1 MFSLRNIALVIAS
14 LLTSFLLVTNQKIS
28 IHEDFIFEIKP
39 GSSLHEVANE
49 LNERD
54 LILSSFIF
62 KLNAKIHNIDQ
73 SIKAGEYLLSTSES
87 VFTLQRKFIEG
98 KFFYRKLQLL
108 EGMTT
113 RDILNLSKSEGIV
126 DDIDNDL
133 EKLKLKLDING
144 QTEGLFFPDTFY
156 YQKGDLF
163 SSLLKRAFEKQQTV
177 YFDLWQLRQEG
188 LPYSSLIEAITLA
201 SIIEKEGLEKEM
213 IAGVFINRLRKN
225 MKLQSDPTVIFALG
239 SRFDGNIKRSHLR
252 IDNPYNTYR
261 YKGLPPGPIG
271 LVSLS
276 SIKAALNPQQSDF
289 LYFVSMNNGFHKF
302 SKTLEEHNEAVLK
315 YQINAR

>member
-1 MFSLRNIALVIAS
+1 MFSLRNIALVIAT
-14 LLTSFLLVTNQKIS
+14 LLTSFLLVTNHKIL
-28 IHEDFIFEIKP
+28 IQEVFIFEIKH
-39 GSSLHEVANE
+39 GSSLNEVANE

-87 VFTLQRKFIEG
+87 IFTLQRKFIEG

-126 DDIDNDL
+126 DDIDSNLD
-133 EKLKLKLDING
+133 KLKLKLDING

-177 YFDLWQLRQEG
+177 YFDLWQLRQED

-225 MKLQSDPTVIFALG
+225 MKLQSDPTVIYALG

-276 SIKAALNPQQSDF
+276 SIKAALNPQRSDF

-302 SKTLEEHNEAVLK
+302 SKTLEEHNQAVLK

>member
-1 MFSLRNIALVIAS
+1 VFNLRN
-14 LLTSFLLVTNQKIS
+14 TFLLVSALLTFFIVITNHRIS
-28 IHEDFIFEIKP
+28 LQEDLIFEIKK
-39 GSSLHEVANE
+39 GNSLQVVANE
-49 LNERD
+49 LKKRD
-54 LILSSFIF
+54 LILNNFLFI
-62 KLNAKIHNIDQ
+62 LNAKIYNIDQ
-73 SIKAGEYLLSTSES
+73 KIKAGEYLLSKSES
-87 VFTLQRKFIEG
+87 IFTLQKKFIKG
-98 KFFYRKLQLL
+98 DTFFRKLQLL

-113 RDILNLSKSEGIV
+113 REILKLGNSEGIV
-126 DDIDNDL
+126 DDINGDL
-133 EKLKLKLDING
+133 EKFKLKLNIVG
-144 QTEGLFFPDTFY
+144 QAEGLLFPDTFY

-163 SSLLKRAFEKQQTV
+163 SSLLKRAFDKQQIV
-177 YFDLWQLRQEG
+177 YTDLWNSRQED

-213 IAGVFINRLRKN
+213 IAGVFVNRLRKK

-239 SRFDGNIKRSHLR
+239 SKFDGNIKRSHLR

-276 SIKAALNPQQSDF
+276 SIQAALNPKQSEY

-302 SKTLEEHNEAVLK
+302 SKTLEEHNQAVLK
-315 YQINAR
+315 YQINER

>member
-1 MFSLRNIALVIAS
+1 MFNLRNTFLIISA
-14 LLTSFLLVTNQKIS
+14 LLTFFIVITNHRIS
-28 IHEDFIFEIKP
+28 LQEDLIFEIKK
-39 GSSLHEVANE
+39 GNSLQVVANE
-49 LNERD
+49 LKKRD
-54 LILSSFIF
+54 LILNHFFFI
-62 KLNAKIHNIDQ
+62 LNAKIYNIDQ
-73 SIKAGEYLLSTSES
+73 KIKAGEYLLSKSES
-87 VFTLQRKFIEG
+87 IFTLQKKFIKG
-98 KFFYRKLQLL
+98 DTFFRKLQLL

-113 RDILNLSKSEGIV
+113 REILKLGNSEGIV
-126 DDIDNDL
+126 DDINGDL
-133 EKLKLKLDING
+133 EKFKLKLNIVG
-144 QTEGLFFPDTFY
+144 QAEGLLFPDTFY

-163 SSLLKRAFEKQQTV
+163 SSLLKRAFDKQQIV
-177 YFDLWQLRQEG
+177 YIDLWNSRQED

-213 IAGVFINRLRKN
+213 IAGVFVNRLRKK

-239 SRFDGNIKRSHLR
+239 SKFDGNIKRSHLR

-276 SIKAALNPQQSDF
+276 SIEAALNPKQSEY

-302 SKTLEEHNEAVLK
+302 SKTLEEHNQAVLK
-315 YQINAR
+315 YQINER

>member
-1 MFSLRNIALVIAS
+1 VFSLRNIALVIAT
-14 LLTSFLLVTNQKIS
+14 LLTSFLLVTNHKIL
-28 IHEDFIFEIKP
+28 IQEDFIFEIKH
-39 GSSLHEVANE
+39 GSSLNEVANE

-87 VFTLQRKFIEG
+87 IFTLQRKFIEG

-126 DDIDNDL
+126 DDIDSNL

-177 YFDLWQLRQEG
+177 YFDLWQLRQDD

-225 MKLQSDPTVIFALG
+225 MKLQSDPTVIYALG

-276 SIKAALNPQQSDF
+276 SIKAALNPQRSDF

-302 SKTLEEHNEAVLK
+302 SKTLEEHNQAVLK

>member
-1 MFSLRNIALVIAS
+1 MFSLRNIALVIAT
-14 LLTSFLLVTNQKIS
+14 LLTSFLLVTNHKIL
-28 IHEDFIFEIKP
+28 IQEYFIFEIKH
-39 GSSLHEVANE
+39 GSSLNEVANE

-54 LILSSFIF
+54 LVLSSLIF

-87 VFTLQRKFIEG
+87 IFTLQRKFIEG

-126 DDIDNDL
+126 DDIDSNLD
-133 EKLKLKLDING
+133 KLKLKLDING

-177 YFDLWQLRQEG
+177 YFDLWQLRQED

-225 MKLQSDPTVIFALG
+225 MKLQSDPTVIYALG

-276 SIKAALNPQQSDF
+276 SIKAALNPQRSDF

-302 SKTLEEHNEAVLK
+302 SKTLEEHNQAVLK

>member
-1 MFSLRNIALVIAS
+1 VFSLRNIALVFS
-14 LLTSFLLVTNQKIS
+14 TLLTSFLLVTNHRIS
-28 IHEDFIFEIKP
+28 LQDDFIYEIKK
-39 GSSLHEVANE
+39 GSSLQEVAYE
-49 LNERD
+49 LKKKD
-54 LILSSFIF
+54 LILSNFIF

-73 SIKAGEYLLSTSES
+73 TIKAGEYLLSKSES
-87 VFTLQRKFIEG
+87 INTLQRKFIEG
-98 KFFYRKLQLL
+98 DFFFRKLQLL

-113 RDILNLSKSEGIV
+113 RDILKLGKSEGIV
-126 DDIDNDL
+126 DDINGDFK
-133 EKLKLKLDING
+133 KLKLKLDIID
-144 QTEGLFFPDTFY
+144 QTEGLFYPDTFY
-156 YQKGDLF
+156 YHKGDLF
-163 SSLLKRAFEKQQTV
+163 SSLLKRAFDKQQAV
-177 YFDLWQLRQEG
+177 YFDLWNSRPED

-225 MKLQSDPTVIFALG
+225 MKLQSDPTVIYALG

-276 SIKAALNPQQSDF
+276 SIKAALNPKQSDY

-302 SKTLEEHNEAVLK
+302 SKTLEEHNQAVLK

>member
-1 MFSLRNIALVIAS
+1 MFSLRNIALVIAT
-14 LLTSFLLVTNQKIS
+14 LLTSFLLVTNHKIL
-28 IHEDFIFEIKP
+28 IQEDFIFEIKH
-39 GSSLHEVANE
+39 GSSLNEVANE

-54 LILSSFIF
+54 LILSRFIF

-87 VFTLQRKFIEG
+87 IFTLQRKFIEG

-126 DDIDNDL
+126 DDIDSNL

-177 YFDLWQLRQEG
+177 YFDLWQLRQED

-225 MKLQSDPTVIFALG
+225 MKLQSDPTVIYALG

-276 SIKAALNPQQSDF
+276 SIKAALNPQRSDF

-302 SKTLEEHNEAVLK
+302 SKTLEEHNQAVLK

>member
-1 MFSLRNIALVIAS
+1 MFSLRNIALVIAT
-14 LLTSFLLVTNQKIS
+14 LLTSFLLVTNNKIL
-28 IHEDFIFEIKP
+28 IQEDFIFEIKH
-39 GSSLHEVANE
+39 GSSLNEVANE

-87 VFTLQRKFIEG
+87 IFTLQRKFIEG

-126 DDIDNDL
+126 DDIDSNL

-177 YFDLWQLRQEG
+177 YFDLWQLRQED

-225 MKLQSDPTVIFALG
+225 MKLQSDPTVIYALG

-276 SIKAALNPQQSDF
+276 SIKAALNPQRSDF

-302 SKTLEEHNEAVLK
+302 SKTLEEHNQAVLK

>member
-1 MFSLRNIALVIAS
+1 MFNLKNTIFLISI
-14 LLTSFLLVTNQKIS
+14 LLTFFSIVTNHRIS
-28 IHEDFIFEIKP
+28 FQEDLIFEIKQ
-39 GSSLHEVANE
+39 GDSLQEVAYE
-49 LNERD
+49 LKQRD
-54 LILSSFIF
+54 LILNHFVFI
-62 KLNAKIHNIDQ
+62 LNAKIYDIDQ
-73 SIKAGEYLLSTSES
+73 TIKAGEYLLSESES
-87 VFTLQRKFIEG
+87 IFTLQRKFING
-98 KFFYRKLQLL
+98 DTFFRKFQLL

-113 RDILNLSKSEGIV
+113 RDILNLGKIEGIV
-126 DDIDNDL
+126 DDINNDI
-133 EKLKLKLDING
+133 EKLKFKLKISG

-163 SSLLKRAFEKQQTV
+163 SSLLKRAFDKQQIV
-177 YFDLWQLRQEG
+177 YTDLWNSRQED

-213 IAGVFINRLRKN
+213 IAGVFVNRLRKK

-239 SRFDGNIKRSHLR
+239 SKFDGNIKRSHLR

-276 SIKAALNPQQSDF
+276 SIEAALNPKQSEY

-302 SKTLEEHNEAVLK
+302 SKTLEEHNQAVLK
-315 YQINAR
+315 YQINER

>member
-1 MFSLRNIALVIAS
+1 MFNLRNTFLLISA
-14 LLTSFLLVTNQKIS
+14 LLTFFIVITNHRIS
-28 IHEDFIFEIKP
+28 LQEDLIFEIKK
-39 GSSLHEVANE
+39 GNSLQVVANE
-49 LNERD
+49 LKKRD
-54 LILSSFIF
+54 LILNHFFFI
-62 KLNAKIHNIDQ
+62 LNAKIYNIDQ
-73 SIKAGEYLLSTSES
+73 KIKAGEYLLSKSES
-87 VFTLQRKFIEG
+87 IFTLQKKFIKG
-98 KFFYRKLQLL
+98 DTFFRKLQLL

-113 RDILNLSKSEGIV
+113 REILKLGNSEGIV
-126 DDIDNDL
+126 DDINGDL
-133 EKLKLKLDING
+133 EKFKLKLNIVG
-144 QTEGLFFPDTFY
+144 QAEGLLFPDTFY

-163 SSLLKRAFEKQQTV
+163 SSLLKRAFDKQQIV
-177 YFDLWQLRQEG
+177 YIDLWNSRQED

-213 IAGVFINRLRKN
+213 IAGVFVNRLRKK

-239 SRFDGNIKRSHLR
+239 SKFDGNIKRSHLR

-276 SIKAALNPQQSDF
+276 SIEAALNPKQSEY

-302 SKTLEEHNEAVLK
+302 SKTLEEHNQAVLK
-315 YQINAR
+315 YQINER

>member
-39 GSSLHEVANE
+39 GSSLHEVAIE

-108 EGMTT
+108 EGMTI

-177 YFDLWQLRQEG
+177 YFDLWQLRQED

-225 MKLQSDPTVIFALG
+225 MKLQSDPTVIYALG

-302 SKTLEEHNEAVLK
+302 SKTLEEHNQAVLK
-315 YQINAR
+315 YQLNGR

>member
-1 MFSLRNIALVIAS
+1 MFNLRNTFLIISA
-14 LLTSFLLVTNQKIS
+14 LLTFFIVITNHRIS
-28 IHEDFIFEIKP
+28 LQEDLIFEIKK
-39 GSSLHEVANE
+39 GNSLQVVANE
-49 LNERD
+49 LKKRNI
-54 LILSSFIF
+54 ILNHFFFI
-62 KLNAKIHNIDQ
+62 LNAKIYNLDQ
-73 SIKAGEYLLSTSES
+73 KIKAGEYLLSKSES
-87 VFTLQRKFIEG
+87 IFTLQKKFIEG
-98 KFFYRKLQLL
+98 DTFFRKLQLL

-113 RDILNLSKSEGIV
+113 REILKLGNSEGIV
-126 DDIDNDL
+126 DDINGDL
-133 EKLKLKLDING
+133 EKFKLKLNIVG
-144 QTEGLFFPDTFY
+144 QAEGLLFPDTFY

-163 SSLLKRAFEKQQTV
+163 SSLLKRAFDKQQIV
-177 YFDLWQLRQEG
+177 YIDLWNSRQED

-213 IAGVFINRLRKN
+213 IAGVFVNRLRKK

-239 SRFDGNIKRSHLR
+239 SKFDGNIKRSHLR

-276 SIKAALNPQQSDF
+276 SIEAALNPKQSEY

-302 SKTLEEHNEAVLK
+302 SKTLEEHNQAVLK
-315 YQINAR
+315 YQINER

>member
-1 MFSLRNIALVIAS
+1 MFNLRNTFLLISA
-14 LLTSFLLVTNQKIS
+14 LLTFFIIITNHRIS
-28 IHEDFIFEIKP
+28 LHEDLIFEIKQ
-39 GSSLHEVANE
+39 GNSLQVVANE
-49 LNERD
+49 LKKRD
-54 LILSSFIF
+54 LILNHFFFI
-62 KLNAKIHNIDQ
+62 LNAKIYNIDQ
-73 SIKAGEYLLSTSES
+73 KIKAGEYLLSKSES
-87 VFTLQRKFIEG
+87 IFTLQKKFIKG
-98 KFFYRKLQLL
+98 DTFFRKLQLL

-113 RDILNLSKSEGIV
+113 REILKLGNSEGIV
-126 DDIDNDL
+126 DDINGDL
-133 EKLKLKLDING
+133 EKFKLKLNIVG
-144 QTEGLFFPDTFY
+144 QVEGLLFPDTFY

-163 SSLLKRAFEKQQTV
+163 SSLLKRAFDKQQIV
-177 YFDLWQLRQEG
+177 YTDLWNSRQED

-213 IAGVFINRLRKN
+213 IAGVFVNRLRKK

-239 SRFDGNIKRSHLR
+239 SKFDGNIKRSHLR

-276 SIKAALNPQQSDF
+276 SIQAALNPKQSEY

-302 SKTLEEHNEAVLK
+302 SKTLEEHNQAVLK
-315 YQINAR
+315 YQINER

>member
-1 MFSLRNIALVIAS
+1 MFSLRNIALVIAT
-14 LLTSFLLVTNQKIS
+14 LLTSFLLVTNHKIL
-28 IHEDFIFEIKP
+28 IQEDFIFEIKH
-39 GSSLHEVANE
+39 GSSLNEVANE

-98 KFFYRKLQLL
+98 QFFYRKLQLL

-177 YFDLWQLRQEG
+177 YFDLWQLRQED

-302 SKTLEEHNEAVLK
+302 SKTLEEHNQAVLK

>member
-1 MFSLRNIALVIAS
+1 MFNLRNTFLIISA
-14 LLTSFLLVTNQKIS
+14 LLTFFIVITNHRIS
-28 IHEDFIFEIKP
+28 LQEDLIFEIKK
-39 GSSLHEVANE
+39 GNSLQVVANE
-49 LNERD
+49 LKKRD
-54 LILSSFIF
+54 LILNHFFFI
-62 KLNAKIHNIDQ
+62 LNAKIYNIDQ
-73 SIKAGEYLLSTSES
+73 KIKAGEYLLSKSES
-87 VFTLQRKFIEG
+87 IFTLQKKFIEG
-98 KFFYRKLQLL
+98 DTFFRKLQLL

-113 RDILNLSKSEGIV
+113 REILKLGKSEGIV
-126 DDIDNDL
+126 DDINGDL
-133 EKLKLKLDING
+133 EKFKLKLNIVG
-144 QTEGLFFPDTFY
+144 QAEGLLFPDTFY

-163 SSLLKRAFEKQQTV
+163 SSLLKRAFDKQQIV
-177 YFDLWQLRQEG
+177 YIDLWNSRQED

-213 IAGVFINRLRKN
+213 IAGVFVNRLRKK

-239 SRFDGNIKRSHLR
+239 SKFDGNIKRSHLR

-276 SIKAALNPQQSDF
+276 SIEAALNPKQSEY

-302 SKTLEEHNEAVLK
+302 SKTLEEHNQAVLK
-315 YQINAR
+315 YQINER

>member
-1 MFSLRNIALVIAS
+1 MFSLRNIALVIAT
-14 LLTSFLLVTNQKIS
+14 LLTSFLLVTNHKIL
-28 IHEDFIFEIKP
+28 IQEYFIFEIKH
-39 GSSLHEVANE
+39 GSSLNEVANE

-87 VFTLQRKFIEG
+87 IFTLQRKFIEG

-126 DDIDNDL
+126 DDIDSNLD
-133 EKLKLKLDING
+133 KLKLKLDING

-177 YFDLWQLRQEG
+177 YFDLWQLRQED

-225 MKLQSDPTVIFALG
+225 MKLQSDPTVIYALG

-276 SIKAALNPQQSDF
+276 SIKAALNPQRSDF

-302 SKTLEEHNEAVLK
+302 SKTLEEHNQAVLK

>member
-177 YFDLWQLRQEG
+177 YFDLWQLRQED

-225 MKLQSDPTVIFALG
+225 MKLQSDPTVIYALG

-276 SIKAALNPQQSDF
+276 SIKAALNPQRSDF

-302 SKTLEEHNEAVLK
+302 SKTLEEHNQAVLK

>member
-1 MFSLRNIALVIAS
+1 MFSLRNIALVIAT
-14 LLTSFLLVTNQKIS
+14 LLTSSLLVTNHKIS
-28 IHEDFIFEIKP
+28 IQEDFIFEIKQ

-62 KLNAKIHNIDQ
+62 KLNAKVHNIDQ

-87 VFTLQRKFIEG
+87 IFTLQRKFIEG

-108 EGMTT
+108 EGMTI

-177 YFDLWQLRQEG
+177 YFNLWQLRQED

-225 MKLQSDPTVIFALG
+225 MKLQSDPTVIYALG

-276 SIKAALNPQQSDF
+276 SIKAALNPQRSDF

-302 SKTLEEHNEAVLK
+302 SKTLEEHNQAVLK

>member
-1 MFSLRNIALVIAS
+1 MFNLRNIALLIAT
-14 LLTSFLLVTNQKIS
+14 LLTSFLLITNHKIL
-28 IHEDFIFEIKP
+28 IQEDFIFEIKQ
-39 GSSLHEVANE
+39 GSSLHEVAND
-49 LNERD
+49 LDERG
-54 LILSSFIF
+54 LILSRFIF
-62 KLNAKIHNIDQ
+62 KLNAKIQNIDQ
-73 SIKAGEYLLSTSES
+73 SIKAGEFLLSTSES
-87 VFTLQRKFIEG
+87 IFTLQRKFIEG

-113 RDILNLSKSEGIV
+113 RDILNLSKSEGII
-126 DDIDNDL
+126 DDINGDL
-133 EKLKLKLDING
+133 GKLKLKLDIKG

-177 YFDLWQLRQEG
+177 YFDLWQLRQED

-225 MKLQSDPTVIFALG
+225 MKLQSDPTVIYALG
-239 SRFDGNIKRSHLR
+239 SRFNGNIKRSHLR

-276 SIKAALNPQQSDF
+276 SIKAALNPKQSDF

-302 SKTLEEHNEAVLK
+302 SKTLEEHNQAVLK

>member
-1 MFSLRNIALVIAS
+1 MFSLRNIALVFS
-14 LLTSFLLVTNQKIS
+14 TLLTSFLLVTNHRIS
-28 IHEDFIFEIKP
+28 LQDDFIYEIKK
-39 GSSLHEVANE
+39 GSSLQEVAYE
-49 LNERD
+49 LKKKD
-54 LILSSFIF
+54 LILSNFIF

-73 SIKAGEYLLSTSES
+73 TIKAGEYLLSKSES
-87 VFTLQRKFIEG
+87 INTLQRKFIEG
-98 KFFYRKLQLL
+98 DFFFRKLQLL

-113 RDILNLSKSEGIV
+113 RDILKLGKSEGIV
-126 DDIDNDL
+126 DDINGDFK
-133 EKLKLKLDING
+133 KLKLKLDIID
-144 QTEGLFFPDTFY
+144 QTEGLFYPDTFY
-156 YQKGDLF
+156 YHKGDLF
-163 SSLLKRAFEKQQTV
+163 SSLLKRAFDKQQAV
-177 YFDLWQLRQEG
+177 YFDLWNSRPED

-225 MKLQSDPTVIFALG
+225 MKLQSDPTVIYALG

-276 SIKAALNPQQSDF
+276 SIKAALNPKQSDY

-302 SKTLEEHNEAVLK
+302 SKTLEEHNQAVLK